1 MLKTLFMKWKIPP
14 ASGFAPHRI
23 FIYCSFA
30 AIALAAAMALWSD
43 YNRHPDEIHHFLAA
57 NYYAAHFFPPEIG
70 DPGVRDSYSVYGV
83 SYLNY
88 HWLEYFLAGKFI
100 FLLSPLV
107 ENPLY
112 AARFFNVALLAALLV
127 FFFLRSRK
135 SPEIFIFGC
144 ALLITPQIWYVFS
157 YVNNDA
163 FALFV
168 SLMAAY
174 QIGYEKSFLNE
185 FLESENLFSKPVGG
199 VLFGVLA
206 GILLIVKTNYWAFL
220 LFAALWL
227 LLKFPFNFNSVKKYA
242 FIALIALGV
251 FGFRVGLDFYV
262 NGETNFV
269 GVSYINY
276 FLGNFEQKQNRL
288 LAYQEEIAETPYK
301 PSTVEKNLSA
311 TDSAMKLK
319 AKGTSFKQL
328 FTGWRWHEFSFASF
342 VGGYGYM
349 NLWASRWFYQLM
361 ASLYGAFG
369 LYLVVMTF
377 YGKNR
382 MAITQLA
389 ITIFAVLLTIFISV
403 YLSWTYA
410 FQPQGRYLFPAVGM
424 VALFVYVNRNLFHSL
439 ILNAFVAGTFLLSL
453 YSFIFVALA
462 KINQN

>member
-1 MLKTLFMKWKIPP
+1 MKWKISPDF
-14 ASGFAPHRI
+14 GFVPHRALL
-23 FIYCSFA
+23 YCSFA
-30 AIALAAAMALWSD
+30 AVALAAAMAVWSD

-70 DPGVRDSYSVYGV
+70 APEVRDSYSVYGV

-88 HWLEYFLAGKFI
+88 HWIEYFLAGKFI

-112 AARFFNVALLAALLV
+112 AARFFNVSLLAALLV
-127 FFFLRSRK
+127 FFFLRARRA
-135 SPEIFIFGC
+135 PEIFIFGC

-168 SLMAAY
+168 SLVAAY

-185 FLESENLFSKPVGG
+185 FLQTENLFANAAGG
-199 VLFGVLA
+199 VFFGLLTGV
-206 GILLIVKTNYWAFL
+206 LLIVKTNYWAFL

-227 LLKFPFNFNSVKKYA
+227 ALKFPFNSNSIKKYI
-242 FIALIALGV
+242 FIALVAFLV
-251 FGFRVGLDFYV
+251 LGFRVGLDFYV

-288 LAYQEEIAETPYK
+288 LAYQEEIAEKPYK
-301 PSTVEKNLSA
+301 PSTVEKDLAA
-311 TDSAMKLK
+311 TDPAMKLK

-328 FTGWRWHEFSFASF
+328 FTGWRWHEVSFASF

-349 NLWASRWFYQLM
+349 NLWASRRFYQFM
-361 ASLYGAFG
+361 ALVYAVFG
-369 LYLVVMTF
+369 LYLMATTF
-377 YGKNR
+377 YSKNPT
-382 MAITQLA
+382 AIKQ
-389 ITIFAVLLTIFISV
+389 FATTGFGVLLTILISV

-410 FQPQGRYLFPAVGM
+410 FQAQGRYLFPAVGM
-424 VALFVYVNRNLFHSL
+424 VALFVYANRNFFHKQV
-439 ILNAFVAGTFLLSL
+439 LNAFVAATFLLSV
-453 YSFIFVALA
+453 YSFVFVALA